1 MNSKILTLL
10 GFATK
15 AGKLSFGMEA
25 VKTAVK
31 KDYAKLIVVACDVSD
46 KSKKEIAFFTSNKD
60 INTLILQETNI
71 VQLSAAVGRKCG
83 IISVNDQ
90 NFAETIFK
98 GGNA

>member
-1 MNSKILTLL
+1 MNNKVLTLL

-25 VKTAVK
+25 VKTSIK
-31 KDYAKLIVVACDVSD
+31 TNKSKLVVMANDVSA
-46 KSKKEIAFFTSNKD
+46 KSQKEIAFFTSNKE
-60 INTLILQETNI
+60 IEFLVLENI
-71 VQLSAAVGRKCG
+71 SITEVSAAVGRKCG
-83 IISVNDQ
+83 IISVNDE

>member
-1 MNSKILTLL
+1 ML

-25 VKTAVK
+25 VKTSVK
-31 KDYAKLIVVACDVSD
+31 TGKAKLVVVAYDVSE
-46 KSKKEIAFFTSNKD
+46 KSQKEITFFTNNKE
-60 INTLILQETNI
+60 INLLILENTDKI
-71 VQLSAAVGRKCG
+71 QLSAAVGRKCG

-90 NFAETIFK
+90 NFAQTIFK

>member
-1 MNSKILTLL
+1 MNNKILTLL

-25 VKTAVK
+25 VKTSIK
-31 KDYAKLIVVACDVSD
+31 TNKSKLVVVAHDVSA
-46 KSKKEIAFFTSNKD
+46 KSQKEIAFFTSNKE
-60 INTLILQETNI
+60 IKFLVLENI
-71 VQLSAAVGRKCG
+71 SLTELSAAVGRKCG
-83 IISVNDQ
+83 IISVNDE

>member
-1 MNSKILTLL
+1 MNNKILTLL

-25 VKTAVK
+25 VKTSIK
-31 KDYAKLIVVACDVSD
+31 TNKSKLVVVAHDVSA
-46 KSKKEIAFFTSNKD
+46 KSQKEIAFFTSNKE
-60 INTLILQETNI
+60 IEFLVLENI
-71 VQLSAAVGRKCG
+71 SLTELSAAVGRKCG
-83 IISVNDQ
+83 IISVNDE